1 MLPWSWAFTALSL
14 YRILTIR
21 CRYGDFGCVTAS
33 ARHLLENKRDC
44 PLTVTLLSE
53 PRSRLFGS
61 ALATSRPLKGVV
73 TTSALQPSSPH
84 CHGEHL
90 SHHSPPIRCR
100 AGTGPMQSPSRQK
113 VNDRQ
118 LVPSC
123 FRGHERVGRC
133 GWCSARCTN
142 KRARAQVSAYTLAAY
157 AYMLAPARHATRCTE
172 WFEIITDCVT
182 CLRCKCTS
190 WQNCGLLNVY
200 FAKLLAVSIYY
211 RLFLQQRGLCICVLV
226 CFRSYLVGFCFLLVL
241 LFAYSQVFVTW
252 ILNCVCDSVN

>member
-1 MLPWSWAFTALSL
+1 MQTLGKRDIFSTTNYTARFSFHSVTMLPWSWAFTALSL

-61 ALATSRPLKGVV
+61 ALATSRPLKGVF
-73 TTSALQPSSPH
+73 TTSALQPSSPP

-133 GWCSARCTN
+133 G
-142 KRARAQVSAYTLAAY
+142 
-157 AYMLAPARHATRCTE
+157 
-172 WFEIITDCVT
+172 
-182 CLRCKCTS
+182 
-190 WQNCGLLNVY
+190 
-200 FAKLLAVSIYY
+200 
-211 RLFLQQRGLCICVLV
+211 
-226 CFRSYLVGFCFLLVL
+226 
-241 LFAYSQVFVTW
+241 
-252 ILNCVCDSVN
+252 